1 MKKSS
6 VINALPIVAAHYGE
20 KFGVKVIIGQDA
32 YTDGETITVP
42 NVSEDYPNKDVIW
55 GYLAHEAG
63 HVRSTDFSKFGEV
76 SRQPLKKHILNIL
89 EDSRVESEM
98 FSDFPGCRRDLDSLV
113 RYMSDTGMFS
123 PVSAEDHPASV
134 MTGTMLFWLRT
145 HHLMQPTDD
154 LLKQSQQVLEAVF
167 PIGVCTRL
175 EVLLR
180 KNSKCKSTGDC
191 LVLAESIYSML
202 EDESEKEPPEDSEDD
217 QSEQDSGGEDDDSH
231 DPQGSDGSDSGD
243 AYDEGG
249 DSSDQDAYGDQP
261 SEVGSSGAE
270 NQKFQNLKAALAA
283 GDEDC
288 GEDAFEALRE
298 ELSENACN
306 QGDPNYCTVPVAPDM
321 HNDASAGG
329 YLLDEVLS
337 TTSKVR
343 SQLQGLVQASRRSK
357 EVARRSGK
365 KLCGKKLSR
374 VVVGDMRV
382 FSTKNPRVKAN
393 TAIHILVDLS
403 GSMSGGSD
411 VIAKQ
416 AALAVGLALEGI
428 KGVNPAV
435 TFFGGYAGDPVR
447 AAVRH
452 GKSVRQAAGAFAGGF
467 GGGTPMAEALWYAAF
482 ELSKCPEARKII
494 IPITDGSPDNPAAC
508 TTVINLCD
516 KALIEF
522 AAIGIRYNVSH
533 LFSNCI
539 VINGVD
545 ELRTTLF
552 GLVRDKLTVEVAA

>member
-6 VINALPIVAAHYGE
+6 VLNALPIVAAHYGE
-20 KFGVKVIIGQDA
+20 KFGVKVVIGQDA
-32 YTDGETITVP
+32 RTDGETITVP

-63 HVRSTDFSKFGEV
+63 HVRFSDFSKVAEV
-76 SRQPLKKHILNIL
+76 DSQPLKKKILNIL
-89 EDSRVESEM
+89 EDSRIESEM

-113 RYMSDTGMFS
+113 QYMSDTGMFA
-123 PVSAEDHPASV
+123 PVSADEHPASV
-134 MTGTMLFWLRT
+134 MTGVMLFWLRT
-145 HHLMQPTDD
+145 YHLMQPTDN
-154 LLKQSQQVLEAVF
+154 LLKQSQQVLESVF

-180 KNSKCKSTGDC
+180 KNSKCKSTADC

-217 QSEQDSGGEDDDSH
+217 QSDQDSSGDDDDSQ

-243 AYDEGG
+243 ASGED
-249 DSSDQDAYGDQP
+249 DSSDQDAGGDQA
-261 SEVGSSGAE
+261 GSSGAE
-270 NQKFQNLKAALAA
+270 NQKLQNLKSALAA

-288 GEDAFEALRE
+288 GGDAFEALKE

-306 QGDPNYCTVPVAPDM
+306 QGDPNYCTVPTAPDM
-321 HNDASAGG
+321 HNNASAGG
-329 YLLDEVLS
+329 HLLDEVLS

-382 FSTKNPRVKAN
+382 FSNKNPRVKAN

-403 GSMSGGSD
+403 SSMSGGSD

-435 TFFGGYAGDPVR
+435 TFFGGYSDDPVR

-452 GKSVRQAAGAFAGGF
+452 GKSVRQSAGAFAGGF

-482 ELSKCPEARKII
+482 ELSKCPEPRKII

-508 TTVINLCD
+508 TKVTDLCD

-552 GLVRDKLTVEVAA
+552 GLVRDKLIVEVAA

>member
-1 MKKSS
+1 MKKTN
-6 VINALPIVAAHYGE
+6 VLNALPVVAAHYGE
-20 KFGVKVIIGQDA
+20 KFGVKVLIGADA
-32 YTDGETITVP
+32 CTDGETITLP

-55 GYLAHEAG
+55 GYLAHEAA
-63 HVRSTDFSKFGEV
+63 HIRLSDFSILAGLR
-76 SRQPLKKHILNIL
+76 SQPLKKGLLNAI
-89 EDSRVESEM
+89 EDARIERMMSSI
-98 FSDFPGCRRDLDSLV
+98 FPGSQRDLDTMNQ
-113 RYMSDTGMFS
+113 YMIDSGLFR
-123 PVSAEDHPASV
+123 PVTEDEHPASIIK
-134 MTGTMLFWLRT
+134 GTILLWLLT
-145 HHLMQPTDD
+145 HQLMMPTQR
-154 LLKQSQQVLEAVF
+154 LLSQSISVLEKTF
-167 PIGVCTRL
+167 PSGVCVRL

-180 KNSKCKSTGDC
+180 KSLKCQSSSDC
-191 LVLAESIYSML
+191 LELAESIYSML

-217 QSEQDSGGEDDDSH
+217 QSDQDDGGDDDDSQC
-231 DPQGSDGSDSGD
+231 PQGSDGSGSDD
-243 AYDEGG
+243 DH
-249 DSSDQDAYGDQP
+249 DSSDQEADGDQP
-261 SEVGSSGAE
+261 SEAGSSGAE
-270 NQKFQNLKAALAA
+270 NQKLQNLKAALAA

-321 HNDASAGG
+321 HNDASTGG
-329 YLLDEVLS
+329 RLLDEVLS

-382 FSTKNPRVKAN
+382 FSNKSPRVKAN

-411 VIAKQ
+411 LIAKQ

-435 TFFGGYAGDPVR
+435 TFFGGHAGDPVR

-467 GGGTPMAEALWYAAF
+467 GGSTPMAEALWYAAF
-482 ELSKCPEARKII
+482 ELSKCLEPRKII
-494 IPITDGSPDNPAAC
+494 IPITDGGPDNPAAC

-516 KALIEF
+516 KAMIEF
-522 AAIGIRYNVSH
+522 AAIGVRYNVSH

-539 VINGVD
+539 EINGVD